1 MSFGLVYAA
10 LLEDRIY
17 RHHFNEQFEYFD
29 YVKRLWC
36 VHPMRS
42 MNYIIE
48 SYGYIFRDHDEDD
61 DDSLPTPLSSSSFIY
76 KVIGCINSLIRRCD
90 VVLDDDKHT
99 RHMLLFENGMVY
111 DFKAGELREN
121 RPEYRLYYRS
131 PWTPVEFEH
140 EEKVR
145 AVCAEVYEY
154 YAFCRRNE
162 LRGTLQKEAR
172 QQTTTCDSST
182 NTEGRQSTVDAAA
195 GLGGSALGGKASSA
209 NKSSSLGLSSSSSS
223 SLAAYGKQE
232 KMKAALQEQQARLAD
247 SIVAKLK
254 ELNNPEICPMLH
266 YLFGPDRNW
275 DSVMYKLRCASR
287 TACGH
292 DCFTESLVLVG
303 PEGSG
308 KDFLTMILQTFF
320 GEGPQNLTGAVPA
333 QYFMKDAAS
342 AEAAT
347 PFLLALRGKLM
358 LVLGDAKAEGWQT
371 QKFKQFVEMG
381 GARFAV
387 RDNYAKAGE
396 VVMMLLKGM
405 LWISSNNLIQ
415 SSDQDD
421 TAFQNRLT
429 QIDHVYRFVET
440 PARGT
445 NQLQCIPELKSI
457 AGSGKFNA
465 ELWCWIRHLYRTLGP
480 EICSGRRMVPKP
492 DTALANSEELE
503 AFTINHKIKE
513 WILESC
519 TFSES
524 KEDASAEAEV
534 KKAIK
539 NEVIRD
545 EGKKAKLNIILNRL
559 DFKFGDIKNSKGLRV
574 IGWSAHPHFAGKTM
588 WITLKPPQQW
598 LSIL

>member
-1 MSFGLVYAA
+1 
-10 LLEDRIY
+10 
-17 RHHFNEQFEYFD
+17 
-29 YVKRLWC
+29 
-36 VHPMRS
+36 
-42 MNYIIE
+42 
-48 SYGYIFRDHDEDD
+48 
-61 DDSLPTPLSSSSFIY
+61 
-76 KVIGCINSLIRRCD
+76 VIGCINSLIRRCD

-145 AVCAEVYEY
+145 GVCAELYEY
-154 YAFCRRNE
+154 YVFCRRNE
-162 LRGTLQKEAR
+162 LRGTLQPQKEAPQQQQ
-172 QQTTTCDSST
+172 QQTITCGSTTTTNTT
-182 NTEGRQSTVDAAA
+182 NTEGRCSSTAGAAA
-195 GLGGSALGGKASSA
+195 TGLGGSAPSGKSSSA
-209 NKSSSLGLSSSSSS
+209 NNRSLGVGVSASSSSS
-223 SLAAYGKQE
+223 SLAAYGKHE
-232 KMKAALQEQQARLAD
+232 KMKAALKEQQARLAD
-247 SIVAKLK
+247 SIVNKLK
-254 ELNNPEICPMLH
+254 ELNDPEICPMLH

-358 LVLGDAKAEGWQT
+358 LVLGDAMSAEGWQT

-440 PARGT
+440 PVQGT

-519 TFSES
+519 IFSES
-524 KEDASAEAEV
+524 KEDASSEAEV
-534 KKAIK
+534 KKALK

-574 IGWSAHPHFAGKTM
+574 IGWSAHPHFSGKTM

-598 LSIL
+598 LSIV